1 MLDAFSVQALSDDF
15 FEGYRK
21 IYSNFVQYIT
31 GKKTEKIKGKWQ
43 EVSVSEPNIPI
54 LSEFNNDEKRVRD
67 YIKKMM
73 GRLTFLYFLQRKGWL
88 NNNYDYL
95 NNLYKN
101 SKQKVDFLDS
111 VLEPL
116 FFGILNTPQEKR
128 MSVFNQNGWNVDLL
142 KEWETIP
149 YLNGGLFKW
158 YWNRWKYEQNTR
170 SRTYKYVLHL

>member
-1 MLDAFSVQALSDDF
+1 M
-15 FEGYRK
+15 
-21 IYSNFVQYIT
+21 
-31 GKKTEKIKGKWQ
+31 
-43 EVSVSEPNIPI
+43 
-54 LSEFNNDEKRVRD
+54 SEFNNDEKRVRD

-116 FFGILNTPQEKR
+116 FFGILNTPQEK
-128 MSVFNQNGWNVDLL
+128 
-142 KEWETIP
+142 EC
-149 YLNGGLFKW
+149 LFLIKTDGMLI
-158 YWNRWKYEQNTR
+158 Y
-170 SRTYKYVLHL
+170 